1 MNDKRRYELVL
12 EHIANARCG
21 AREGREYV
29 ATMYVDWAR
38 ELVQKMSEGS
48 MRKEAARARASGR
61 RGRGVGEALPQEP
74 RLLEGG
80 GAVNA

>member
-38 ELVQKMSEGS
+38 ELVQKMNEGS
-48 MRKEAARARASGR
+48 MRKEAARALERY
-61 RGRGVGEALPQEP
+61 EADEP
-74 RLLEGG
+74 EEQTSLFGG
-80 GAVNA
+80 GS